1 MTYVPNMIHICPN
14 KRCLDVF
21 GGEIR
26 ERRERICLGNYP
38 KSFFFFTKWGVW
50 GHLWTLARCPRLD
63 APCMCARATRLTPAI
78 LSFSCLLV
86 SNLTVYLKAFM
97 DFDWADLGLPRK
109 LWMDQKLWPWEAYW
123 CTFHGLLDNFTIL
136 TPILPQE

>member
-38 KSFFFFTKWGVW
+38 KSFFFFLQNEGSGDIYGLWHAPQGLAHLVCVLGQLGW
-50 GHLWTLARCPRLD
+50 RQQFCLFPAFWFQIWLHIWRPLWTL
-63 APCMCARATRLTPAI
+63 I
-78 LSFSCLLV
+78 
-86 SNLTVYLKAFM
+86 
-97 DFDWADLGLPRK
+97 
-109 LWMDQKLWPWEAYW
+109 E
-123 CTFHGLLDNFTIL
+123 
-136 TPILPQE
+136 PILVFLESFGWIKSYGLEKRADALFMVFWITLPF